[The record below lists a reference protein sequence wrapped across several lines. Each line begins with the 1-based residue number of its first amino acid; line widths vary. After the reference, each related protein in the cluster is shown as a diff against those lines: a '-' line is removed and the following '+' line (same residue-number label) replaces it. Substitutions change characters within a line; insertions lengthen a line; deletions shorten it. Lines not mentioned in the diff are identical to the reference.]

1 MATISINISPK
12 EQHIFS
18 MSKEK
23 VQYLLK
29 FINAIS
35 DEKEDKQ
42 AIEEDNLLQQ
52 IEKGLKDANKII
64 KGELP
69 RKTIKEM
76 LTKTS
81 LNQIW

>member
-12 EQHIFS
+12 ETHIFS

-29 FINAIS
+29 FINAIA
-35 DEKEDKQ
+35 DEKDDKQ
-42 AIEEDNLLQQ
+42 AIEDDDLLQQ
-52 IEKGLKDANKII
+52 IEKGLKDVKKII

-76 LTKTS
+76 LNGK
-81 LNQIW
+81 

>member
-29 FINAIS
+29 FINAIA
-35 DEKEDKQ
+35 DEKDDKQ
-42 AIEEDNLLQQ
+42 AIEEDDDLLQQ
-52 IEKGLKDANKII
+52 IEKGLKDVNKII

-76 LTKTS
+76 LNCK
-81 LNQIW
+81 

>member
-1 MATISINISPK
+1 MATISINISPQ
-12 EQHIFS
+12 EQHFFS
-18 MSKEK
+18 MSMEK

-35 DEKEDKQ
+35 DEKENQKDDENHQ
-42 AIEEDNLLQQ
+42 LLQQ
-52 IEKGLKDANKII
+52 IENGLKDANKII

-76 LTKTS
+76 LNGK
-81 LNQIW
+81 